1 VSGLVHRNPQ
11 AISFWHDTV
20 DDDLTP
26 RAPLP
31 GDTEADVVIVG
42 AGYTGLWTAY
52 YLRQLDPH
60 LRVVVVEREFAGFGA
75 SGRNGGWCSAFF
87 AGSRE
92 MSLRRHSRDDVIA
105 LERAQFAMVD
115 EVGAVV
121 AREGIDCHW
130 AKGGT
135 IKVATKRAHV
145 ERFQHELREH
155 REWGFGDDDYTW
167 LPAAEASQR
176 VGMTPNYG
184 ALYSPHC
191 ASIHPARLV
200 RGLAHAVV
208 RAGASLYE
216 QTAVTEIEP
225 RTVRT
230 THGTVRAD
238 IVVRA
243 TEAFTPGLPGLE
255 RSYIPVYS
263 LMIATEPLPESFWQE
278 AGLAQRETF
287 TDGRYLLIY
296 GQRTADNRF
305 AFGGRGAPYHYGS
318 KVDPSFEREE
328 RVFAD
333 LHHTLRTLFP
343 GFGDTAITHRWG
355 GAVAVP
361 RDWYPAVT
369 FDPTTGVATAG
380 GYVGDGVG
388 TSNLAGRTVADL
400 VLRRDTDLVRLPWVG
415 HRSPPWEPEP
425 LRYVGAN
432 FTRRLMS
439 SLDRAED
446 RGRTPR
452 WRTALAYKVIG
463 H

>member
-1 VSGLVHRNPQ
+1 VSRTLR
-11 AISFWHDTV
+11 ALSFWHDTV

-92 MSLRRHSRDDVIA
+92 TSLRGHSRDDVIA
-105 LERAQFAMVD
+105 LERAQFGMVD

-121 AREGIDCHW
+121 TREGIDCHW

-135 IKVATKRAHV
+135 VKVATKRAHV

-167 LPAAEASQR
+167 LPATEASQR

-200 RGLAHAVV
+200 RGLAHAVE
-208 RAGASLYE
+208 RAGVSLYE
-216 QTAVTEIEP
+216 QTAVTEIAP
-225 RTVRT
+225 RVVRT

-238 IVVRA
+238 VVVRA
-243 TEAFTPGLPGLE
+243 TEAFTPGLAGLE
-255 RSYIPVYS
+255 RAYIPVYS
-263 LMIATEPLPESFWQE
+263 LMIATEPLPESFW
-278 AGLAQRETF
+278 
-287 TDGRYLLIY
+287 DGRYLLIY

-318 KVDPSFEREE
+318 KVDAAFEREE
-328 RVFAD
+328 RVFTD

-343 GFGDTAITHRWG
+343 GFGDTAVTHRWG

-361 RDWYPAVT
+361 RDWYPAVA
-369 FDPTTGVATAG
+369 FDPATGVATAG

-400 VLRRDTDLVRLPWVG
+400 VLRRDTDLVHLPWVG

-432 FTRRLMS
+432 LTRRLMS

-452 WRTALAYKVIG
+452 WRTALANKVIG

>member
-1 VSGLVHRNPQ
+1 MSTDPR

-20 DDDLTP
+20 GDDLTP

-31 GDTEADVVIVG
+31 GDTDADVVIVG

-52 YLRQLDPH
+52 YLRRLDPH

-87 AGSRE
+87 AGSRA
-92 MSLRRHSRDDVIA
+92 MSSIGHSRDDVVA
-105 LERAQFAMVD
+105 LERAMFATVD
-115 EVGAVV
+115 EIGAVV

-135 IKVATKRAHV
+135 IKVATKRAQV
-145 ERFQHELREH
+145 ERFQEELREH
-155 REWGFGDDDYTW
+155 REWGFGAEDYCW
-167 LPAAEASQR
+167 LPATEASQR
-176 VGMTPNYG
+176 IGMTPNYG

-191 ASIHPARLV
+191 ASIHPARLA
-200 RGLAHAVV
+200 RGLARVVEHAGVH
-208 RAGASLYE
+208 LYE
-216 QTAVTEIEP
+216 QTAVTELAP
-225 RTVRT
+225 RSVRT
-230 THGTVRAD
+230 THGTVRAEA
-238 IVVRA
+238 VVRA
-243 TEAFTPGLPGLE
+243 TEAFTLGLPGLE
-255 RSYIPVYS
+255 RTYIPVYS
-263 LMIATEPLPESFWQE
+263 LMIATEPLPDSFWRD

-287 TDGRYLLIY
+287 TDGRHLLIY

-305 AFGGRGAPYHYGS
+305 AFGGRGAPYHYDS
-318 KVDPSFEREE
+318 KVDPAFERDE

-333 LHHTLRTLFP
+333 LHRTLQTLFP
-343 GFGDTAITHRWG
+343 GFGDTAVTHRWG

-369 FDPTTGVATAG
+369 FDPATGIATAG

-400 VLRRDTDLVRLPWVG
+400 VLRRDTDLVHLPWVG
-415 HRSPPWEPEP
+415 HRSPSWEREP
-425 LRYVGAN
+425 LRYLGVN

-446 RGRTPR
+446 RGHTPR
-452 WRTALAYKVIG
+452 VRTALAHKLLG
-463 H
+463 L